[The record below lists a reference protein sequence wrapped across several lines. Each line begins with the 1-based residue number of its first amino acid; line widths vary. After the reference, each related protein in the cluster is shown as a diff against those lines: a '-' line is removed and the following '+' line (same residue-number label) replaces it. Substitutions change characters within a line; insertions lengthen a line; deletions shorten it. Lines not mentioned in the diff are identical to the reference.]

1 MNARILILAL
11 ASVLPLA
18 ASATQPQPE
27 STTILIDCANPTLP
41 SQQQVA
47 RLTGHDNLGQV
58 YNART
63 RLMVNSQRLCQRGVD
78 EVHLVL
84 APARNVRRHERR
96 ITGVAGQR

>member
-1 MNARILILAL
+1 MNAKILILAL
-11 ASVLPLA
+11 AGALPLA
-18 ASATQPQPE
+18 AFATQSSAE

-58 YNART
+58 YNARS

-84 APARNVRRHERR
+84 APAREARRTERPERR
-96 ITGVAGQR
+96 LAGR